1 MKEEITDA
9 DDYADWIRWVID
21 VEQGKQA
28 LLEAAN
34 GAKMSVLLQVQQMDI
49 TDSHNNLKKQLA
61 DNRKTNS
68 RWGEICQR
76 FELIRIWMRRR
87 DNNFGES

>member
-49 TDSHNNLKKQLA
+49 MTLTTASRSNWLTIARQIRGGERFAKDS
-61 DNRKTNS
+61 S
-68 RWGEICQR
+68 
-76 FELIRIWMRRR
+76 
-87 DNNFGES
+87 